1 MVRAII
7 FDFDGLILETEGP
20 DYHSWREL
28 YEAHGCSLP
37 LERWVGVIGTAEH
50 GFDPYAE
57 LEAQLGRPLDRTAIR
72 ARRRVRYA
80 ELVAR
85 EELLPG
91 VLEWIEEARWLGLR
105 LGVASSSSREWVSGH
120 LHRLDLLTNVDALAC
135 REDVVR
141 TKPDPALYLRVLDAL
156 GVCPVEVV
164 AVEDSPNG
172 VAAASAA
179 GLFCVAV
186 PNDLTRGLPLPGADL
201 LLGSLED
208 MTLREVLDRSGRN
221 RTMGTAG

>member
-1 MVRAII
+1 MVGAII

-28 YEAHGCSLP
+28 YEAHDCCLP
-37 LERWVGVIGTAEH
+37 LARWADLIGTAEH

-57 LEAQLGRPLDRTAIR
+57 LEAQLGRPIDRAAIR
-72 ARRRVRYA
+72 ARRRARYA
-80 ELVAR
+80 ELVAA
-85 EELLPG
+85 EEVLPG
-91 VLEWIEEARWLGLR
+91 VLEWIKEARRLALR
-105 LGVASSSSREWVSGH
+105 LGVASSSSRDWVSGH
-120 LHRLDLLTNVDALAC
+120 LHRLDLLPYFDALAC
-135 REDVVR
+135 REDVAR

-156 GVCPVEVV
+156 GVRAADAV

-172 VAAASAA
+172 AAAASAA

-201 LLGSLED
+201 LLGSLEE

-221 RTMGTAG
+221 RMMGIAG